1 MQAQGHVQVV
11 DAVVTLGHDPQS
23 ALDRARFRVEPDGSV
38 RARAG
43 ALGRAPP
50 SSRHAATASSA
61 PTTPHDFGVGQMIL
75 DLGEA
80 LVGGSDGRGDG
91 YAGGL

>member
-11 DAVVTLGHDPQS
+11 DAVVSLGLDPQS
-23 ALDRARFRVEPDGSV
+23 ALDRARFRVLDDGSV
-38 RARAG
+38 
-43 ALGRAPP
+43 ALEPGLWEHAEALEQRGH
-50 SSRHAATASSA
+50 RVVRAAT
-61 PTTPHDFGVGQMIL
+61 PFDFGVGQMIV
-75 DLGEA
+75 DVGES

>member
-23 ALDRARFRVEPDGSV
+23 ALDRARFRVEPDGTVRLEPGLWDRAAGLEARGHRVV
-38 RARAG
+38 RAD
-43 ALGRAPP
+43 APY
-50 SSRHAATASSA
+50 
-61 PTTPHDFGVGQMIL
+61 DFGVGQMIL

-91 YAGGL
+91 YAGGR